1 MNKTINAVGFE
12 LEQKQSDMIEKKLK
26 RLDYAEDLIIDLILR
41 VKHDKQY
48 SFDTTVNFRWG
59 AQAHVSGED
68 YDFAAA
74 LNKMMDVLDNKINKE
89 KEKVQQKGW
98 YFRFW
103 ISIGGKQLFLNDAQN
118 ARQGGE
124 TPCEFCGV
132 NFKHSLE
139 FSAIDFLKFLD
150 YAPNR
155 VGHAPDFGANRTC
168 DEKLN

>member
-1 MNKTINAVGFE
+1 MKICRKWPRVIFGIVLAPPLARCFMENLLEAFMNKTVNAVGFE

-74 LNKMMDVLDNKINKE
+74 LNKMMDVLDNKVNKE
-89 KEKVQQKGW
+89 KEKVQQKG
-98 YFRFW
+98 
-103 ISIGGKQLFLNDAQN
+103 
-118 ARQGGE
+118 
-124 TPCEFCGV
+124 
-132 NFKHSLE
+132 
-139 FSAIDFLKFLD
+139 
-150 YAPNR
+150 
-155 VGHAPDFGANRTC
+155 
-168 DEKLN
+168 

>member
-1 MNKTINAVGFE
+1 MNKTINAVGFD

-26 RLDYAEDLIIDLILR
+26 RLAYAEDLIIDLILR

-89 KEKVQQKGW
+89 KEKVQ
-98 YFRFW
+98 
-103 ISIGGKQLFLNDAQN
+103 
-118 ARQGGE
+118 
-124 TPCEFCGV
+124 
-132 NFKHSLE
+132 
-139 FSAIDFLKFLD
+139 
-150 YAPNR
+150 
-155 VGHAPDFGANRTC
+155 
-168 DEKLN
+168 EKN

>member
-1 MNKTINAVGFE
+1 MNKTVNAVGFE

-26 RLDYAEDLIIDLILR
+26 RLDYAEELVIDLILR

-89 KEKVQQKGW
+89 KEKVQQKG
-98 YFRFW
+98 
-103 ISIGGKQLFLNDAQN
+103 
-118 ARQGGE
+118 
-124 TPCEFCGV
+124 
-132 NFKHSLE
+132 
-139 FSAIDFLKFLD
+139 
-150 YAPNR
+150 
-155 VGHAPDFGANRTC
+155 
-168 DEKLN
+168 